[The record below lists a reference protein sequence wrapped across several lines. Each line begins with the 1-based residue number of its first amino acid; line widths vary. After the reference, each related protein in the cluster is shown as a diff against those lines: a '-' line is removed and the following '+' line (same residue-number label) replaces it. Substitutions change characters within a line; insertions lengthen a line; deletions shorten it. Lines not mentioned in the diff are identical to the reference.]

1 MIQLDGFGEA
11 SINSILDSIDN
22 HRVIPDYQLLGAIGI
37 DSVSTETFKLLLSYF
52 PMDKLMKIA
61 HKKDYDILCEIPGI
75 KEKKA
80 KKIIHGLIDKES
92 VIDDLMNYVT
102 VTHPNISKAKFSV
115 AFTKV
120 RDEDI
125 EKEIAR
131 RGGEIH
137 DQLKKDTTYL
147 VVPNLSINS
156 SKMEKAKKYG
166 TKIVPIDDII
176 AVIDR
181 DEG

>member
-1 MIQLDGFGEA
+1 MIE
-11 SINSILDSIDN
+11 
-22 HRVIPDYQLLGAIGI
+22 
-37 DSVSTETFKLLLSYF
+37 E
-52 PMDKLMKIA
+52 LMK
-61 HKKDYDILCEIPGI
+61 
-75 KEKKA
+75 
-80 KKIIHGLIDKES
+80 
-92 VIDDLMNYVT
+92 YVRI
-102 VTHPNISKAKFSV
+102 THPNTSKAKFSV

-125 EKEIAR
+125 EKEIVA